1 MRNDAK
7 KALHP
12 SNKPQPCLLRCKKPK
27 TNFPPIFAPP
37 RGVLRTKNHLEQESE
52 FDPDT
57 RWALTWFDQYGFS
70 EGRFGDAE
78 TLSKAKD
85 TSVSSMAEAGIIVAR
100 GGKVRL
106 LKKNELS
113 SEWSQDGHRI
123 TVWEVAHQLL
133 SRLETDGETGAAL
146 LVKQLGTICETAHDL
161 AYRLFKISERRKWIE
176 DAVSYNSLAASWT
189 EIIRLAAERDTTA
202 AQAKLGY

>member
-1 MRNDAK
+1 MINAV
-7 KALHP
+7 LE
-12 SNKPQPCLLRCKKPK
+12 RC
-27 TNFPPIFAPP
+27 
-37 RGVLRTKNHLEQESE
+37 
-52 FDPDT
+52 
-57 RWALTWFDQYGFS
+57 
-70 EGRFGDAE
+70 
-78 TLSKAKD
+78 
-85 TSVSSMAEAGIIVAR
+85 AR
-100 GGKVRL
+100 
-106 LKKNELS
+106 
-113 SEWSQDGHRI
+113 SQDGHRI

-146 LVKQLGTICETAHDL
+146 LVKQLGTICETARDL